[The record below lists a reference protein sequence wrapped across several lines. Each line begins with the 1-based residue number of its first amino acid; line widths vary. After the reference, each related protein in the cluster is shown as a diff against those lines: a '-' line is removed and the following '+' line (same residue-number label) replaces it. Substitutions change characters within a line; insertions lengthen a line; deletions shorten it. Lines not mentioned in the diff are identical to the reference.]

1 MYGGGGWAEKTSNS
15 CGHYILGREH
25 PLGWLAQVGRSW
37 VSQTVP
43 ILRTPGVHLITLKA
57 GSLSALVIYLFGRR
71 EQGQSQ
77 MQLINTLFCSVQ
89 LASVKC

>member
-1 MYGGGGWAEKTSNS
+1 MYGGGGWTEKTSNS

-43 ILRTPGVHLITLKA
+43 ISRTPGVHLITLKA
-57 GSLSALVIYLFGRR
+57 GSLSALVIYLWKERAGAKPDAVDKYTIL
-71 EQGQSQ
+71 QCTIS
-77 MQLINTLFCSVQ
+77 LS
-89 LASVKC
+89 